1 MAPNGLRPGS
11 SSGASRNFNSAS
23 IEPKEGEYFSRSQL
37 PKRFQYRLPKE
48 DEAENIIA
56 GGAEIVF

>member
-1 MAPNGLRPGS
+1 MAPNGLRPSAGS
-11 SSGASRNFNSAS
+11 SYSNTSS

-37 PKRFQYRLPKE
+37 PLRFRYKLPKD
-48 DEAENIIA
+48 DEAENIIS